1 MSKVITFSRFFPKY
15 HPRAGQQTFFVEKIY
30 SAIGVGGEYLHIPLP
45 DVDNFMYNHDEN
57 YFEPKLHTIR
67 AGNRFKVGEKFSPRV
82 WSGKPYASKQIII
95 ADDIEVKHTWDFK
108 IVTED
113 DDGENDWSFVEF
125 LGKQYTA
132 YGYGGYDDKKMVEI
146 AKNDGLEIK
155 DFYDWFLTGRTKN
168 QRINNESKIFNGQII
183 CWGDVSY

>member
-82 WSGKPYASKQIII
+82 WSGKPYASKQIIF
-95 ADDIEVKHTWDFK
+95 APDIEIKQIYDIEILNQNIFLNGSYFGYYK
-108 IVTED
+108 RGYYNDDVTTLS
-113 DDGENDWSFVEF
+113 N
-125 LGKQYTA
+125 
-132 YGYGGYDDKKMVEI
+132 
-146 AKNDGLEIK
+146 NDGLCLS
-155 DFYDWFLTGRTKN
+155 DFENWFG
-168 QRINNESKIFNGQII
+168 SKPFKGQII
-183 CWGDVSY
+183 CWADVSY